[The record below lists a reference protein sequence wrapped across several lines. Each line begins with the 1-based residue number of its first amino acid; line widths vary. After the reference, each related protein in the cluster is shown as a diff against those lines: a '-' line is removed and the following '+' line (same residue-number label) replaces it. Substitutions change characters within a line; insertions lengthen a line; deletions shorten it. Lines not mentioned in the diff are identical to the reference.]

1 MTPASGGLSTRV
13 LRTTQTTPY
22 GSEGRGYQVDSARK
36 MSLLFGVLFTITFIT
51 SIPALLL
58 YGPVLDHSN
67 YIVGAGADPRVEWG
81 ALLEVLLIIS
91 NIGTAVVLFPILKWQ
106 NEWLALGYVTARIM
120 ECVFIAVGIL
130 SVLSVVTLR
139 KDFAGSGGADA
150 ASFVT
155 AGKSLIAIKDWT
167 FLLGPGFVVG
177 VGNGMI
183 LGYLMYR
190 SGLMPRG
197 LTMLGLVGGPL
208 VCISGI
214 AVILD
219 VIDRQSTLQAIMTIP
234 EILWELSLCIYPIVK
249 GFKRSPVLMRYEA
262 AEAAESPV

>member
-1 MTPASGGLSTRV
+1 MGSG
-13 LRTTQTTPY
+13 
-22 GSEGRGYQVDSARK
+22 RK
-36 MSLLFGVLFTITFIT
+36 MSILFGALFTITFIT

-67 YIVGAGADPRVEWG
+67 YIVGAGADGRVEWG
-81 ALLEVLLIIS
+81 AFLEVLLIIS

-106 NEWLALGYVTARIM
+106 NEWLAVGYVTARIM
-120 ECVFIAVGIL
+120 ECMFIAVGIL

-139 KDFAGSGGADA
+139 KDFAGSGDADA

-155 AGKSLIAIKDWT
+155 AGKSLIAVKDWT

-214 AVILD
+214 AVILQ
-219 VIDRQSTLQAIMTIP
+219 VIDRQSTPQFIMTIP

-249 GFKRSPVLMRYEA
+249 GFKPSPVLMRYEA

>member
-1 MTPASGGLSTRV
+1 
-13 LRTTQTTPY
+13 
-22 GSEGRGYQVDSARK
+22 

-219 VIDRQSTLQAIMTIP
+219 VIARQSTLQAIMTIP

>member
-1 MTPASGGLSTRV
+1 
-13 LRTTQTTPY
+13 
-22 GSEGRGYQVDSARK
+22 

-219 VIDRQSTLQAIMTIP
+219 VIDRQSTPQVIMTIP

>member
-1 MTPASGGLSTRV
+1 
-13 LRTTQTTPY
+13 
-22 GSEGRGYQVDSARK
+22 

>member
-1 MTPASGGLSTRV
+1 
-13 LRTTQTTPY
+13 
-22 GSEGRGYQVDSARK
+22 

-81 ALLEVLLIIS
+81 AFLEVLLIIS